1 MHSIFEECIFLYNT
15 QLLGG
20 FNGKRIMTSTLDH
33 VLPSK
38 TQNFRDISK
47 TRNPEMET
55 EYKSNI
61 SDRKRISPMYNPK
74 RIFRF

>member
-1 MHSIFEECIFLYNT
+1 M
-15 QLLGG
+15 
-20 FNGKRIMTSTLDH
+20 GKRIMTSTLDH

-38 TQNFRDISK
+38 MQNFRDISK

-55 EYKSNI
+55 EYESNI